1 MRNGSFSREYVSNS
15 SSVLSP
21 PLSPSFKIRQTF
33 ATLFENSLLPPFTL
47 ENTRPPLLHPRS
59 QSSPP
64 LLFTHAFPISSL
76 FSIKKKK
83 KKKTNRTWLHFAF
96 VDSSDRNISTE
107 IIYMRVF
114 VRISCLF
121 RKKKEEGKKSVRS

>member
-21 PLSPSFKIRQTF
+21 LLSPSFKIRQTF

-76 FSIKKKK
+76 LKKKK
-83 KKKTNRTWLHFAF
+83 KRKQ
-96 VDSSDRNISTE
+96 TE
-107 IIYMRVF
+107 HGCTLP
-114 VRISCLF
+114 S
-121 RKKKEEGKKSVRS
+121 

>member
-1 MRNGSFSREYVSNS
+1 MRNGSFSREYVYSFS
-15 SSVLSP
+15 
-21 PLSPSFKIRQTF
+21 PLSSPLRLKFVRRSPRSLKILSYHRSPSR
-33 ATLFENSLLPPFTL
+33 TLDRPFYIHVRNHPLPFSLHTRSQYLLYSLL
-47 ENTRPPLLHPRS
+47 
-59 QSSPP
+59 
-64 LLFTHAFPISSL
+64 
-76 FSIKKKK
+76 KKKK

-114 VRISCLF
+114 VRISCFF